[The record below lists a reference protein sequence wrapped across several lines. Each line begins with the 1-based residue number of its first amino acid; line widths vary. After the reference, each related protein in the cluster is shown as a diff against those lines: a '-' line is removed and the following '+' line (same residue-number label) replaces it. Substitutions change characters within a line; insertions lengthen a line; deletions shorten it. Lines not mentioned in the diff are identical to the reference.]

1 MILKVKET
9 VHQEMNSLIKERCK
23 EILEKF
29 GKVSV
34 YGVRDPKLLA
44 ALEDVKKYWR
54 DLNRLSLTF
63 FSCEAVGGNYETSM
77 DAALMFTLASSG
89 FGIHDD
95 ILDNSAH
102 KHLRMTIFGLHGIDT
117 ALLVGDLLIV
127 KAWTFAHEMIRK
139 TGNPT
144 KIADVLE
151 AYGNLSVE
159 ICEAE
164 FMETQRRRKVD
175 TDLDYYEDILWKE
188 MAETEAC
195 SRIGA
200 MMGDGKPREI
210 ETLSEFGRRLGF
222 ISRLANEVED
232 CLNVKGDLLHRIK
245 YESVPLP
252 LLYAAK
258 SSTEKHVRIKK
269 IVGKNEIST
278 SDTKA
283 LLKFCFESK
292 AFEYIRNLARKNK
305 GRARRNLSSLKP
317 STAKKMLL
325 VIVNRAYAR
334 VDNLCIRKMVSR

>member
-1 MILKVKET
+1 MTSKDKEPAHIELNT
-9 VHQEMNSLIKERCK
+9 LIRERCEK
-23 EILEKF
+23 ILEKF
-29 GKVSV
+29 GQVAVSR
-34 YGVRDPKLLA
+34 VRDPKLLA
-44 ALEDVKKYWR
+44 ALEDVKNYWR
-54 DLNRLSLTF
+54 DLNRPSLTF
-63 FSCEAVGGNYETSM
+63 FSCEAVGGNPEVSQ

-95 ILDNSAH
+95 ILDRSAN
-102 KHLRMTIFGLHGIDT
+102 KHLRKTILGLHGVDT

-164 FMETQRRRKVD
+164 FMETQCRRKVD
-175 TDLDYYEDILWKE
+175 TDLDYYENVLWKE

-200 MMGDGKPREI
+200 MMGDGKPSEI
-210 ETLSEFGRRLGF
+210 EALSEFGRRLGF
-222 ISRLANEVED
+222 ISRLADEVED
-232 CLNVKGDLLHRIK
+232 CLNVKGDLPHRIK

-258 SSTEKHVRIKK
+258 FSTEKYAIIKK
-269 IVGKNEIST
+269 IVNKNRISP
-278 SDTKA
+278 SDMKS
-283 LLKFCFESK
+283 LLKLCFETE
-292 AFEYIRNLARKNK
+292 AFEYVRNLAKKNK
-305 GRARRNLSSLKP
+305 EEAHRKLSILRP
-317 STAKKMLL
+317 STACSLLL
-325 VIVNRAYAR
+325 VITNAANAR
-334 VDNLCIRKMVSR
+334 VDRLCI